1 MSRSDEE
8 LVADALHHLAILRK
22 HMDRS
27 ELSDQLVADAV
38 SLRLAAAIEALGR
51 GSEAVQVGLFGEEWS
66 SMWAT
71 RNRIAHGYIFI
82 DLSVI
87 TSTIDKD
94 VPQFE
99 TRLEEW
105 LASAHSH
112 RIDD

>member
-22 HMDRS
+22 HMDHS

-38 SLRLAAAIEALGR
+38 SLRLAAAIEALAQ
-51 GSEAVQVGLFGEEWS
+51 GSEAVQAGLFGPDWAD
-66 SMWAT
+66 MWAT

-82 DLSVI
+82 DFSIV
-87 TSTIDKD
+87 TATIDKD
-94 VPQFE
+94 VPQFQ

-105 LASAHSH
+105 LASADSH